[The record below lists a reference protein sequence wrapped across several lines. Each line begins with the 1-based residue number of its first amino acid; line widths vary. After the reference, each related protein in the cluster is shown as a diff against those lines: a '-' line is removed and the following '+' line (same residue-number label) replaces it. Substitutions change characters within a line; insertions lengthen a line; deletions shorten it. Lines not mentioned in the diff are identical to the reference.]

1 MKAVPLDK
9 CKWCNG
15 SGTERAHFLDTGYS
29 CPDCNGTGYAY
40 GPEAVEYV
48 EYLISNEFPE
58 EEAE

>member
-29 CPDCNGTGYAY
+29 CPDCNGTGYAW

-48 EYLISNEFPE
+48 EYLISKEAPE
-58 EEAE
+58 VPE